1 LKKRFIIFNVKFITI
16 CFLFLSLPQTNYKK
30 MKTISS
36 VVEQYIKSKPFLLSS
51 LSQGI
56 INLTSL
62 ARIMMPELEAHLGKD
77 VKQGAVVMSLK
88 RLSEELDF
96 KINYKISKV
105 LKNIG
110 EITVRS
116 SLTDFTYI
124 ISDTLLDNQAK
135 LISEINKNQ
144 DIFYTSSRGVNE
156 TNIVISAS
164 VEQLIETIFKNE
176 KLTHKIEN
184 LSSITVKLPQEN
196 ISTPGVYYYIFQRL
210 AWEGIIIHEV
220 ISTTNEFTIIVSD
233 DQIDVAFKVIKD
245 LKNVFD

>member
-1 LKKRFIIFNVKFITI
+1 
-16 CFLFLSLPQTNYKK
+16 

-116 SLTDFTYI
+116 SLIDFTYV
-124 ISDTLLDNQAK
+124 ISDTLLENQAK
-135 LISEINKNQ
+135 LISEINKQQ

-156 TNIVISAS
+156 TNIVISTS
-164 VEQLIETIFKNE
+164 VELLIEAIFKNE

-196 ISTPGVYYYIFQRL
+196 ISTPGIYYYIFQKL

>member
-1 LKKRFIIFNVKFITI
+1 
-16 CFLFLSLPQTNYKK
+16 

-116 SLTDFTYI
+116 SLTDFTYV

-135 LISEINKNQ
+135 LISEINKQQ

-156 TNIVISAS
+156 TNIVTSTS
-164 VEQLIETIFKNE
+164 VEPMVEAIFKNE

-220 ISTTNEFTIIVSD
+220 SSTTNEFTIIVSD